1 MERGDLIAGRY
12 RLDGEIGSG
21 GSGEVWRA
29 TEQGSNAPVALRR
42 VRLSHLAPDE
52 RERARERL
60 RAEAGIALLL
70 DHPHIVS
77 VRRLVEHDGEPWLVT
92 TYAAAPSLAELTA
105 GGPLP
110 PHRAAGIGAQV
121 AGALAY
127 AHSPALGVVHAAVT
141 PRNVLVGEGDH
152 ARLTGFATSKID
164 GGTGTGAAAYLA
176 PEVANGLEAGPQA
189 DVFSLGATLYAA
201 VEGRAPWGDGDLEQ
215 SLAAARKGVVDPP
228 RAAGALGPVLMRML
242 ESRPRERPTAAAAA
256 QMLTEVARSEPTDGR
271 AERTGRQRWP
281 WIAAVAV
288 AAVVLAVVGL
298 VVWVRPAPEV
308 VEAAAPVPA
317 LGDPATADPCSLI
330 RPEPLDRFGK
340 TTLDPDPGNFDLCDV
355 TISSGQDYFAARVD
369 FAKSG
374 TALPAGQPEE
384 RDGLTI
390 VRGAPVDGG
399 CVHTLRLSDGYDV
412 RVGARSV
419 SGVLPD
425 PCAVAD
431 VATETALAVL
441 VRGTVPR
448 RPAPF
453 DPGSLAVVDACGLLD
468 TATVATVP
476 GLETAKADPGFAG
489 WGCDWEVPAPAPT
502 PTAPPAASITVEYD
516 RNRGLGNNAG
526 RPMQIAGREAA
537 AKVDGDGLGCDVTIL
552 HRPYTDPAGKPSD
565 ELLIVKVDQATRVAN
580 PCTRAIAIA
589 TVAVE
594 RLPAAP

>member
-1 MERGDLIAGRY
+1 
-12 RLDGEIGSG
+12 
-21 GSGEVWRA
+21 
-29 TEQGSNAPVALRR
+29 
-42 VRLSHLAPDE
+42 
-52 RERARERL
+52 
-60 RAEAGIALLL
+60 LLL

-77 VRRLVEHDGEPWLVT
+77 VRRLVEHDGEPWLVMS
-92 TYAAAPSLAELTA
+92 YAAAPSLAELTA

-141 PRNVLVGEGDH
+141 PRNILVGEGDH
-152 ARLTGFATSKID
+152 ARLNGFAASRIDGSTTD
-164 GGTGTGAAAYLA
+164 GGTDTGATAYLA
-176 PEVANGLEAGPQA
+176 PEVANGLAAGPQA

-201 VEGRAPWGDGDLEQ
+201 VEGRAPWGDGDPEQ
-215 SLAAARKGVVDPP
+215 SLARARKGVVDPP

-256 QMLTEVARSEPTDGR
+256 QMLAEVARSEPTSGR
-271 AERTGRQRWP
+271 GERTDRRRWP

-288 AAVVLAVVGL
+288 AAVVVAVVGL
-298 VVWVRPAPEV
+298 VVWPRPAPEL

-330 RPEPLDRFGK
+330 RPEPFDRFGK

-355 TISSGQDYFAARVD
+355 TISSGPDYFAARVD

-390 VRGAPVDGG
+390 VRGTPVDGG

-412 RVGARSV
+412 RVGSRSV

-448 RPAPF
+448 RPVPF

-489 WGCDWEVPAPAPT
+489 WGCDWEIPAPAPT

-537 AKVDGDGLGCDVTIL
+537 ARVDGDGFGCDVTIL
-552 HRPYTDPAGKPSD
+552 HRPYTDPDGKPSD

-589 TVAVE
+589 TAAVE